1 MVSKMLETGPGSHTA
16 RLPRLVAKTLLFT
29 LNPVGP
35 HVQRQGGL
43 FTDNHVP
50 TRTTTTGMHV
60 DYGWGS
66 RKVLPV
72 RGVTVVPGH
81 AVAATFGAGARR
93 STATLKTLK
102 AAIEAREVRHRA
114 RSLHINLNLFAR
126 VFSRRGPKLLKDVV
140 SKVPWTGHSSSVGL
154 CRPMAV
160 ITAVNKLVSGSACIL
175 AAAAAFD
182 ISARA
187 TMKIMYRV
195 CLLCRRH
202 ASLSC
207 VTSSSAGSTFAALL
221 HTEMFAKRVGPH
233 YLGLTLTGKNRPKI
247 GCENARNAHFQN
259 PFLPHDSER
268 VVLRMYQ
275 RCVWHTGQHER
286 RV

>member
-1 MVSKMLETGPGSHTA
+1 MLETGPGSHTA

-43 FTDNHVP
+43 FTDNHVT

-160 ITAVNKLVSGSACIL
+160 ITAVNKFGIGLCVHFSRCGGLRYLGTGDHEDYVQSLL
-175 AAAAAFD
+175 AVPTTRK
-182 ISARA
+182 S
-187 TMKIMYRV
+187 
-195 CLLCRRH
+195 LLCH
-202 ASLSC
+202 EFLC
-207 VTSSSAGSTFAALL
+207 GQHLCGTTSHGNVRETCWATLPGAYFDWKKSA
-221 HTEMFAKRVGPH
+221 
-233 YLGLTLTGKNRPKI
+233 KNR
-247 GCENARNAHFQN
+247 
-259 PFLPHDSER
+259 
-268 VVLRMYQ
+268 M
-275 RCVWHTGQHER
+275 
-286 RV
+286 